1 MCLDYFDHSQHYW
14 SGDNGPLPTLPWQQK
29 WYYDNLRIYLYPWQV
44 ASD

>member
-1 MCLDYFDHSQHYW
+1 MCLDYFDNSQHCW
-14 SGDNGPLPTLPWQQK
+14 SGDNGPQPLPWQQK